1 MPKFGQAYRARLIVL
16 QDSGALVV
24 GGLIDSS
31 ANSAYC
37 GNRHAWTL
45 QVFAS

>member
-31 ANSAYC
+31 AYC